1 MTDTVADGCDFAN
14 QFTLWLK
21 YCFRWG
27 NIVPLSKLQ
36 YFITHLSS
44 PSISSTQLAELAVK
58 GMLEKKAHNIAVLDL
73 REVKNAIAD
82 YFIICSGNSD
92 TQVDAI
98 TDSVEEEV
106 EKSCGQHVWHKEGFQ
121 NKEWI
126 LLDYLDVVCHIFQ
139 KEKRAFYDL
148 EEFWGD
154 AKIQYIAIS
163 Q

>member
-1 MTDTVADGCDFAN
+1 MNKTD
-14 QFTLWLK
+14 
-21 YCFRWG
+21 
-27 NIVPLSKLQ
+27 
-36 YFITHLSS
+36 
-44 PSISSTQLAELAVK
+44 ISSSQLADLVVQ
-58 GMLEKKAHNIAVLDL
+58 GMLEKKAQNIAVLDL

-82 YFIICSGNSD
+82 YFVICSGGSD

-98 TDSVEEEV
+98 AGSVLEEV
-106 EKSCGQHVWHKEGFQ
+106 EKQSGQEPWHKEGFQ

-154 AKIQYIAIS
+154 AKIQYIELS

>member
-1 MTDTVADGCDFAN
+1 
-14 QFTLWLK
+14 
-21 YCFRWG
+21 
-27 NIVPLSKLQ
+27 
-36 YFITHLSS
+36 
-44 PSISSTQLAELAVK
+44 
-58 GMLEKKAHNIAVLDL
+58 MLEKKAHNIAVLDL

-82 YFIICSGNSD
+82 YFVICSGNSD

-98 TDSVEEEV
+98 TNSVEEEV
-106 EKSCGQHVWHKEGFQ
+106 IKSCGQHVWHKEGYQ

-139 KEKRAFYDL
+139 KEKRNFYDL

-154 AKIQYIAIS
+154 AKIQHIDVS